1 MFGKP
6 FCFSLQ
12 KRQRFFNIYHYRHFT
27 IKRLT
32 LWRCM
37 AITILSISRKQYPC
51 WMWMCVSNFCLIVLT
66 FYYSMKF
73 LLNRCTPFS
82 MLYLGKVLQV
92 TKFHCLQALIYA
104 FRTIFHT
111 SRLFDVVFVNS
122 PISLT
127 NAVSF
132 IWMLN
137 LIGDLTH
144 WLGETPSILT
154 HYILS

>member
-1 MFGKP
+1 MSKTSKP
-6 FCFSLQ
+6 ITRNTKSFQLKKIWKTFLL
-12 KRQRFFNIYHYRHFT
+12 F
-27 IKRLT
+27 LT
-32 LWRCM
+32 N
-37 AITILSISRKQYPC
+37 AQISILSISRKKYPC

-92 TKFHCLQALIYA
+92 TKFHCLQALIYG
-104 FRTIFHT
+104 FHT
-111 SRLFDVVFVNS
+111 KFSYLEILFNVVFVNS